1 MVAGPRFELGMH
13 LAYETGVVTNPTRV
27 ILGSPTWARTTDL
40 VINSHA
46 LYQLSYRRIILVRLE
61 EIESPTPCF
70 VGKCSI
76 HLSYSRVI

>member
-1 MVAGPRFELGMH
+1 MH
-13 LAYETGVVTNPTRV
+13 LAYETGVVTNPTRA

-76 HLSYSRVI
+76 HLSYSRKI